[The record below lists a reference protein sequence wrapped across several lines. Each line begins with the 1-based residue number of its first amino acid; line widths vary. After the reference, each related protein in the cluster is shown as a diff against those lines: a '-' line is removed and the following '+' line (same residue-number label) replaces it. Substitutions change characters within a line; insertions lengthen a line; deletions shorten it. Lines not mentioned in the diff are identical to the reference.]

1 MEAITSVKLDAQ
13 PENAEFKIPNRGD
26 GDVISATS
34 GGFKRS
40 GVGLNMYYNPGNI
53 PTPLAQFPI

>member
-1 MEAITSVKLDAQ
+1 MEEESIRRTAITSVKLDAQ

-34 GGFKRS
+34 GGSERS
-40 GVGLNMYYNPGNI
+40 GLGWYSYNP
-53 PTPLAQFPI
+53 